1 MDYLWEIFPID
12 FEVQR
17 SLALDKEIEIPFSG
31 SNTLPLTHT
40 DTISHIYTTHGGMMF
55 LIGFKV
61 KRPKLKYTGHWSR
74 NTIFGLEIVI
84 LLIQSHHTT
93 HIHYQWKEYVPN

>member
-17 SLALDKEIEIPFSG
+17 SIALDKEIQIPFPG

-40 DTISHIYTTHGGMMF
+40 DTISHIYSTHGRKMS
-55 LIGFKV
+55 LIGFEV
-61 KRPKLKYTGHWSR
+61 KRSTFKYTGHWSR
-74 NTIFGLEIVI
+74 NTIFGQKML
-84 LLIQSHHTT
+84 SF
-93 HIHYQWKEYVPN
+93 